1 MLSVFLWENILSSL
15 LLELHIIR
23 PIRWEESKKISWEIE
38 PSVQKKIHKCM
49 CKIGWVRNSTSTCST
64 KEGNL
69 RKTRWGFCNQCKLL
83 LTTILESQ
91 LLFGSTQSYRSNSTC
106 CWLCSHSLTKQSRHS
121 HLWWNFPIFL
131 IQNRSFTANELTGG
145 MQHRMLVY
153 GCGIKQWEL
162 KIKISWGFPQHLRL
176 MVPFFQNSLLCTDF
190 SSFYLNQDIRH
201 VGLLTFLTHCVSGL
215 SLQDRGH
222 SWSKVGTLSWSLPF
236 LLNPRP
242 TW

>member
-1 MLSVFLWENILSSL
+1 
-15 LLELHIIR
+15 
-23 PIRWEESKKISWEIE
+23 
-38 PSVQKKIHKCM
+38 M

-69 RKTRWGFCNQCKLL
+69 RKKDQGFAISVNCYSP
-83 LTTILESQ
+83 TILESQ
-91 LLFGSTQSYRSNSTC
+91 LVFGSTQFYKSNSTC

-131 IQNRSFTANELTGG
+131 VKIRSFPANELTGG
-145 MQHRMLVY
+145 MQHRILFC

-162 KIKISWGFPQHLRL
+162 KIKISRGFPQHLRL
-176 MVPFFQNSLLCTDF
+176 MFPFFQNFLLCTDF
-190 SSFYLNQDIRH
+190 SSLYLNQDIRH
-201 VGLLTFLTHCVSGL
+201 VGLITFLTQCVSGL

-222 SWSKVGTLSWSLPF
+222 SWSKVGMLSWSLPF
-236 LLNPRP
+236 LLNPHP